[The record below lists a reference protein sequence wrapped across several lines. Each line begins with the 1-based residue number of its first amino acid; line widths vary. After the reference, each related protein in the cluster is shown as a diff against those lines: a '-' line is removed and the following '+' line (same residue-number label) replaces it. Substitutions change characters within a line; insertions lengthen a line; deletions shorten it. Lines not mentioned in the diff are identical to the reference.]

1 METGA
6 KPGKLFTCLHLIESG
21 KTARFPQNLAYN
33 NVVYHANFGEG
44 FFASGD
50 GGRTVLP
57 LQPFGKLGYLLA
69 MLYVSQILNRPIFD
83 ARNEPIATINDVVV
97 RYGREEHPPVIG
109 LVARYRRRNFFMP
122 RRDIEEL
129 GLNGAKMRSAI
140 LDLSPFVRR
149 DGEVLLGKDV
159 LDNQLIDVDG
169 KRVVRVN
176 DVQLIEAGNFWRVTG
191 ADVSLKG
198 FIRRLMPQGFY
209 GSAQPVEVLDWAD
222 VGYLATDTTTV
233 TVQLKSSKDKLSR
246 LHPVEI
252 AQLTESLSP
261 IHRTEVVESL
271 DDDIAAD
278 TLEEM
283 STEAQAR
290 ILEGLDQ
297 ERAADILEEMSPDDA
312 VDVLGEL
319 SDEKAEEL
327 FNLMEDDEK
336 ADVAELMNFEHDT
349 AGGLM
354 TTEFVVFP
362 KELTVGE
369 TISRLREMAETPN
382 MIYYLYVVDQEDS
395 WKLVGLI
402 SLRSLILADPTRRLE
417 EVMRSEFRFAHPND
431 PADEVAQTISEYN
444 LLALPVVDNEGE
456 IAGIVT
462 VDDAMEILL
471 PKNLQRRLPRIFS

>member
-1 METGA
+1 
-6 KPGKLFTCLHLIESG
+6 
-21 KTARFPQNLAYN
+21 
-33 NVVYHANFGEG
+33 
-44 FFASGD
+44 
-50 GGRTVLP
+50 
-57 LQPFGKLGYLLA
+57 
-69 MLYVSQILNRPIFD
+69 MLYVSQIIGRPIID
-83 ARNEPIATINDVVV
+83 ASNEKIATISDVIV
-97 RYGREEHPPVIG
+97 RYGSEDYPPVIG
-109 LVARYRRRNFFMP
+109 LVARYRRRNFFVP
-122 RRDIEEL
+122 RRNFTGL
-129 GLNGAKMRSAI
+129 GEHGAKMSSAI
-140 LDLSPFVRR
+140 LDLTPFERR
-149 DGEVLLGKDV
+149 EGEVLLGKDV

-176 DVQLIEAGNFWRVTG
+176 DVQLIEVGSAWRVSG
-191 ADVSLKG
+191 ADISFQG
-198 FIRRLMPQGFY
+198 FLRRLIPQGFY
-209 GSAQPVEVLDWAD
+209 GTDRPVEVLDWAD
-222 VGYLATDTTTV
+222 VGYLATDTATV

-252 AQLTESLSP
+252 AQLAETLSP

-290 ILEGLDQ
+290 ILEEMDG

-327 FNLMEDDEK
+327 FNLMEEDEK
-336 ADVAELMNFEHDT
+336 ADVAELMHFEHDT

-362 KELTVGE
+362 KDLTAGQA
-369 TISRLREMAETPN
+369 IARLREMAETPN
-382 MIYYLYVVDQEDS
+382 MIYYLYVVDTEGS
-395 WKLVGLI
+395 WKIEGLL
-402 SLRSLILADPTRRLE
+402 SLRSLILADPTYKLE
-417 EVMRSEFRFAHPND
+417 AVMRSDFRFAHPSD
-431 PADEVAQTISEYN
+431 SAEEVAQTISEYN
-444 LLALPVVDNEGE
+444 LLALPVIDDEGD

-471 PKNLQRRLPRIFS
+471 PKNLQRRLPRMFS

>member
-1 METGA
+1 
-6 KPGKLFTCLHLIESG
+6 
-21 KTARFPQNLAYN
+21 
-33 NVVYHANFGEG
+33 
-44 FFASGD
+44 
-50 GGRTVLP
+50 
-57 LQPFGKLGYLLA
+57 
-69 MLYVSQILNRPIFD
+69 MLYVSQILNRPVFD
-83 ARNEPIATINDVVV
+83 ARNEKIAVIKDVIV
-97 RYGREEHPPVIG
+97 RYGDEEYPPVIG

-122 RRDIEEL
+122 SRDFTDL
-129 GLNGAKMRSAI
+129 GLHGARMISAI
-140 LDLSPFVRR
+140 LDLTPFIRR

-176 DVQLIEAGNFWRVTG
+176 DVQLIVTGEDWRVSG
-191 ADVSLKG
+191 ADVSLQG
-198 FIRRLMPQGFY
+198 FVRRLMPQGFF
-209 GSAQPVEVLDWAD
+209 GSDRVVEVIDWAD
-222 VGYLATDTTTV
+222 VGYLATDTATV

-252 AQLTESLSP
+252 AQLAESLSP

-271 DDDIAAD
+271 DDEIAAD

-290 ILEGLDQ
+290 ILEDMDE

-312 VDVLGEL
+312 VDVLDEMD
-319 SDEKAEEL
+319 DEKSEQL
-327 FNLMEDDEK
+327 FALMEDDEK
-336 ADVAELMNFEHDT
+336 ADVAELMHFDNDT

-369 TISRLREMAETPN
+369 TIRSLREMAETPN
-382 MIYYLYVVDQEDS
+382 MIYYLYVVEEKDS
-395 WKLVGLI
+395 WRLCGLI
-402 SLRSLILADPTRRLE
+402 SLRSLILADPTKKLE
-417 EVMRSEFRFAHPND
+417 EVMRSEFRFAHPSES
-431 PADEVAQTISEYN
+431 AEEVAQTIAEYN
-444 LLALPVVDNEGE
+444 LLALPVIDDEGD

-471 PKNLQRRLPRIFS
+471 PKNLQRRLPRLFG

>member
-1 METGA
+1 
-6 KPGKLFTCLHLIESG
+6 
-21 KTARFPQNLAYN
+21 
-33 NVVYHANFGEG
+33 
-44 FFASGD
+44 
-50 GGRTVLP
+50 
-57 LQPFGKLGYLLA
+57 
-69 MLYVSQILNRPIFD
+69 MLYVSQILKRPIFD
-83 ARNEPIATINDVVV
+83 ARNDPVATISDILV
-97 RYGREEHPPVIG
+97 RYGEEEYPPVIG

-122 RRDIEEL
+122 RRDISEL
-129 GLNGAKMRSAI
+129 NIHGAKMRSNI
-140 LDLSPFVRR
+140 LDLSPFTRR

-176 DVQLIEAGNFWRVTG
+176 DVQIIEVGDRWRVTG
-191 ADVSLKG
+191 ADVSLQG
-198 FIRRLMPQGFY
+198 FVRRLMPKGFY
-209 GSAQPVEVLDWAD
+209 GSDRPVEVIDWAD
-222 VGYLATDTTTV
+222 VGYLATDTSTV
-233 TVQLKSSKDKLSR
+233 TVKLKSSKDKLSR

-252 AQLTESLSP
+252 AQLAETLSP

-271 DDDIAAD
+271 DDEIAAD

-290 ILEGLDQ
+290 ILEEMDQ

-336 ADVAELMNFEHDT
+336 ADVAELMHFEHDT

-354 TTEFVVFP
+354 TTEFVVIP
-362 KELTVGE
+362 KDLTVGQA
-369 TISRLREMAETPN
+369 IARLREMAETPN
-382 MIYYLYVVDQEDS
+382 MIYYLYVVEKEGS
-395 WKLVGLI
+395 WKPAGLI
-402 SLRSLILADPTRRLE
+402 SLRSLILADPTLKIAD
-417 EVMRSEFRFAHPND
+417 VMRSEFRFAHPSD
-431 PADEVAQTISEYN
+431 SAEEVAQLISEYN
-444 LLALPVVDNEGE
+444 LLALPVIDDEGD

-471 PKNLQRRLPRIFS
+471 PKNLQRSLPRLFG